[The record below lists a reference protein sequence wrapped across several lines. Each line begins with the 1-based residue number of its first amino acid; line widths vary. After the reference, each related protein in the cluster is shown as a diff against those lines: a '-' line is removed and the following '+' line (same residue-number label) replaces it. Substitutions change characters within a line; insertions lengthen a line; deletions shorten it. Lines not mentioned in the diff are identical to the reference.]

1 MVLGIGK
8 RSWADRK
15 RQVGKVASVAG
26 MGALSAL
33 PAVLP
38 DLLLLLVAHANR
50 MIGKL

>member
-38 DLLLLLVAHANR
+38 DLLLIAHANR